1 MYNFFI
7 SYLFVFFHSGIEF
20 LRKVIGDVGHP
31 WLLFIGSAQAA
42 LVLTRLLVV
51 LLLCI
56 FTITFCVLHKKEGE
70 ISVITGLT
78 GSCVYL

>member
-1 MYNFFI
+1 MRHRFSF
-7 SYLFVFFHSGIEF
+7 SYLFVFFHGGIEL
-20 LRKVIGDVGHP
+20 LREVIGDIRHP

-56 FTITFCVLHKKEGE
+56 FTVTFCVLQQQQRNND
-70 ISVITGLT
+70 
-78 GSCVYL
+78 